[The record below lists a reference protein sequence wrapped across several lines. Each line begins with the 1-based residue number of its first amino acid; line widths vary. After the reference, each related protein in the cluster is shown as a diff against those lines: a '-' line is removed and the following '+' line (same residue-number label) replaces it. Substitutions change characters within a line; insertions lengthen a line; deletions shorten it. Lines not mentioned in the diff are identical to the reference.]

1 MNHREIRRR
10 MGEYLQGDLP
20 LAQRALFDGHL
31 DGCPACAAELSALR
45 ETIQRLRGLPT
56 PDVPANLVDRVVAR
70 IADGEGR
77 ARPWDGLVA
86 FWNWIDPARY
96 LPPLAGAALTSA
108 VVIVGVRDLGW
119 QIPGMQAPPA
129 ISSESA
135 PSAREPAEA
144 APNTSL
150 RPAAPARRTATL
162 TVPGPAPE
170 RVRAGAPAAAA
181 APEDGPPAYEVLHD
195 PQLFLQHY
203 RAVQAERREA
213 WLRQMAEQAAHRR
226 QVADVARRLRES
238 AGKEG
243 RDLADAFEAVAYPAG
258 R

>member
-1 MNHREIRRR
+1 MNHREIQRR

-31 DGCPACAAELSALR
+31 DGCPACAAELRALR
-45 ETIQRLRGLPT
+45 ETIQRLRELPT
-56 PDVPANLVDRVVAR
+56 PNVPTHLADRVVAR

-96 LPPLAGAALTSA
+96 LPPLAAAALTSA

-119 QIPGMQAPPA
+119 QIPGMQAPSA
-129 ISSESA
+129 ISESA
-135 PSAREPAEA
+135 REAVEADA
-144 APNTSL
+144 APDTRL
-150 RPAAPARRTATL
+150 QPTAPPRRTATL
-162 TVPGPAPE
+162 TAPAPASE

-181 APEDGPPAYEVLHD
+181 APEEGPPAHEVLHD

-203 RAVQAERREA
+203 RAVRAERREA
-213 WLRQMAEQAAHRR
+213 WLRQMAEQAAHHR

-238 AGKEG
+238 AGQEG
-243 RDLADAFEAVAYPAG
+243 RDLADAFEAVAYPA
-258 R
+258 RR